1 MKKKVIF
8 VIPDLEIGGAQ
19 KILIYLGN
27 YLAEKGFNIEILVF
41 KFFNRKNYNLS
52 KEIKV
57 KNLSSYGVSKNIF
70 QKIISNVNR
79 LIKLRIE
86 IKRRKPSI
94 LISFLTTANILTL
107 ISTIGL
113 KKKIIIN
120 ERNDFTKKKLHYI
133 WKILRIIFYRFAKK
147 IIINI
152 PNIKKNF
159 FFTNSNKTIFIPNPS
174 TFTFSKKRIKKEK
187 IILTIARL
195 THQKNIEILI
205 KSFSKSIAFKKKWKL
220 IIIGDGEEKKKLY
233 ELSKKLNVF
242 KSIIFKKK
250 IRKIDIWYKK
260 ASIFILPSRYEGM
273 PNVIIEAMQSKT
285 AIIGSNILGIKY
297 FIKNKLNGIIFKNN
311 DENSLIK
318 MINLLVNNSKLRDK
332 LAQNGKNSI
341 NKYIRYNNFLGIWE
355 NQLNKII
362 ENEN

>member
-1 MKKKVIF
+1 MSCNIKTYGCRLNFYESEVI
-8 VIPDLEIGGAQ
+8 
-19 KILIYLGN
+19 
-27 YLAEKGFNIEILVF
+27 
-41 KFFNRKNYNLS
+41 RK
-52 KEIKV
+52 
-57 KNLSSYGVSKNIF
+57 
-70 QKIISNVNR
+70 
-79 LIKLRIE
+79 
-86 IKRRKPSI
+86 
-94 LISFLTTANILTL
+94 
-107 ISTIGL
+107 
-113 KKKIIIN
+113 
-120 ERNDFTKKKLHYI
+120 
-133 WKILRIIFYRFAKK
+133 FAKENN
-147 IIINI
+147 IQNTTFINSCAV
-152 PNIKKNF
+152 
-159 FFTNSNKTIFIPNPS
+159 TNKALSNLKGEIRKTKRENP
-174 TFTFSKKRIKKEK
+174 KEK

-242 KSIIFKKK
+242 KSIIFMKK

-260 ASIFILPSRYEGM
+260 ASIFILPSKYEGM

-318 MINLLVNNSKLRDK
+318 KINLLVNNSKLRDK